1 VRQLAAAL
9 DCGGLPPRKRAC
21 AIQCGGEPP
30 HSIPM
35 IRYAQAV
42 LWTLV
47 IFAASTDFFSANHT
61 GSVLQLIATAIL
73 GHPLSETTYELLHL
87 AIRKLAHLTEYGIL
101 AWLWF
106 RALRG
111 ERSSEWTL
119 RWSAIAVLIAIV
131 VAATD
136 EWHQSFVPTRTSSPL
151 DVVIDT
157 CGAVLAQL
165 WERGRLVRSRRASRP
180 ATDS

>member
-1 VRQLAAAL
+1 VT
-9 DCGGLPPRKRAC
+9 
-21 AIQCGGEPP
+21 
-30 HSIPM
+30 
-35 IRYAQAV
+35 IRYAQAI

-119 RWSAIAVLIAIV
+119 RWSAIAVLIAIA

-151 DVVIDT
+151 DVLIDT
-157 CGAVLAQL
+157 CGAVIAQL
-165 WERGRLVRSRRASRP
+165 LVRVRAATP
-180 ATDS
+180 AASARSSSPRAAD